1 MTADAARPK
10 RFLFVDDDAAFLSGL
25 KELFAEMSRGSWEI
39 FTAENHAQGLAHLQ
53 RQRMDVV
60 VLDINMPVMDGIQ
73 FLRLLGR
80 THPDQQVVMLTGLAT
95 DENRK
100 TCLEN
105 GAVLFLQK
113 PTVQGDFASIF
124 AALDAL
130 AGAVAQEG
138 FQGRMQRL
146 GLHEVLQLECL
157 GRRSSVLEIFTGKA
171 RGKIFIHEGAIVHAE
186 FGAVQGEV
194 ALYSLLALRGGE
206 FNLQAFGEPLRRT
219 IEGHWEMLLMES
231 ARLSDESAGTPEML
245 TPAAPPAA
253 ATAPG
258 RTEVLAA
265 PVIDDASKVRI
276 TEIVLCSGA
285 GEVLYEW
292 ECKSLERR
300 LGLISQLEQHATQLS
315 GLAPVG
321 RFDRVEILARDGR
334 IVCQIQPHRRLF
346 VRSTETRTD
355 VA

>member
-1 MTADAARPK
+1 
-10 RFLFVDDDAAFLSGL
+10 
-25 KELFAEMSRGSWEI
+25 
-39 FTAENHAQGLAHLQ
+39 
-53 RQRMDVV
+53 
-60 VLDINMPVMDGIQ
+60 
-73 FLRLLGR
+73 
-80 THPDQQVVMLTGLAT
+80 MLTGLAT
-95 DENRK
+95 EENRK
-100 TCLEN
+100 TRLEN

-113 PTVQGDFASIF
+113 PTAQGDFASIF

-194 ALYSLLALRGGE
+194 ALYSLVALRGGE
-206 FNLQAFGEPLRRT
+206 FNLQAFTEPPRRT

-231 ARLSDESAGTPEML
+231 ARLSDENAGSPEML
-245 TPAAPPAA
+245 APIAPAA
-253 ATAPG
+253 ATARDG
-258 RTEVLAA
+258 TEILAA
-265 PVIDDASKVRI
+265 PVMDDASRVRI
-276 TEIVLCSGA
+276 TEIILCSGA

-300 LGLISQLEQHATQLS
+300 LALITQLEQHATQLS

-321 RFDRVEILARDGR
+321 RFDRVEIQARDGR

-346 VRSTETRTD
+346 VRSAQARTE
-355 VA
+355 AA